1 MKNEINSGYR
11 YIFGPVPSRRLGVSL
26 GVDLLPAKICTLDC
40 IYCECGKTKTLITD
54 RKEYVPAGKV
64 ESEIRDYLSGNPD
77 LDYITFSGSGEPT
90 LHSCIGELIKFLKY
104 DYPRYRIALLT
115 NGTLLH
121 EPAVLKQVL
130 DADLVKVSLDAGSV
144 ESFVRINRP
153 HNALELSTITDGL
166 INFRN
171 IYSKELWVEVFLVKG
186 VNDHDTELKEI
197 KKLLELIRPDRIH
210 VNTLDRP
217 GTESWVEAV
226 EKSVMENI
234 AGYLGGA
241 RLIDG
246 QNSTG
251 GTFSGDMIEPK
262 QRAHSQPKAQP
273 IIMAGGLAAG
283 LASGLKTD
291 TIPCG
296 RRLLAACGGEL
307 QLITATVKRRPCT
320 AGDVSRILNI
330 TDYEAK
336 KYLDIL
342 SERGE
347 IGKRIMPR
355 GVFYFRM

>member
-1 MKNEINSGYR
+1 
-11 YIFGPVPSRRLGVSL
+11 
-26 GVDLLPAKICTLDC
+26 VDLLPAKICTLDC
-40 IYCECGKTKTLITD
+40 IYCECGKTKTLTTD

-121 EPAVLKQVL
+121 EPAVFKHLL

-144 ESFVRINRP
+144 ESFVRVNRP
-153 HNALELSTITDGL
+153 HNALELSTMTEGL

-197 KKLLELIRPDRIH
+197 KKLLELIRPDRVH

-217 GTESWVEAV
+217 GTEIWVEAV
-226 EKSVMENI
+226 EKSAMENI
-234 AGYLGGA
+234 AGYLNDA
-241 RLIDG
+241 RLIDR
-246 QNSTG
+246 QDSTG
-251 GTFSGDMIEPK
+251 GTFSSDMIEPK
-262 QRAHSQPKAQP
+262 QRAHSQPKFPPAARPP
-273 IIMAGGLAAG
+273 IFMADMAGGLAAG

-291 TIPCG
+291 TIHCG

-307 QLITATVKRRPCT
+307 QFITATVKRRPCT

-342 SERGE
+342 SERGK
-347 IGKRIMPR
+347 IGKRIMPS
-355 GVFYFRM
+355 GVFYFRME

>member
-1 MKNEINSGYR
+1 MKNKINSGYR

-40 IYCECGKTKTLITD
+40 VYCECGKTKTLTID
-54 RKEYVPAGKV
+54 RKEYVPVERV

-104 DYPRYRIALLT
+104 DYPRYKIALLT

-121 EPAVLKQVL
+121 EPSVLKQVL
-130 DADLVKVSLDAGSV
+130 DADIVKVSLDAGSV

-153 HNALELSTITDGL
+153 HSALELTKITDGL

-171 IYSKELWVEVFLVKG
+171 IYSKKLWVEVFLVKG
-186 VNDHDTELKEI
+186 VNDDNDELKEI
-197 KKLLELIRPDRIH
+197 KKLLELIKPDRIH
-210 VNTLDRP
+210 INTLDRP

-234 AGYLGGA
+234 TVYLDNA
-241 RLIDG
+241 QLIDG
-246 QNSTG
+246 PDSTR
-251 GTFSGDMIEPK
+251 GTLSIDIIEF
-262 QRAHSQPKAQP
+262 
-273 IIMAGGLAAG
+273 
-283 LASGLKTD
+283 
-291 TIPCG
+291 
-296 RRLLAACGGEL
+296 
-307 QLITATVKRRPCT
+307 ITTTVKRRPCT
-320 AGDVSRILNI
+320 AGDVSHILNI
-330 TDYEAK
+330 TEYEAK

-347 IGKRIMPR
+347 IGKKIMPR
-355 GVFYFRM
+355 GVFYFRKE

>member
-1 MKNEINSGYR
+1 MKNKINSGYR

-40 IYCECGKTKTLITD
+40 IYCECGKTKTLTTC
-54 RKEYVPAGKV
+54 RKEYVPAVEV

-104 DYPRYRIALLT
+104 DYPRYRVALLT

-144 ESFVRINRP
+144 VSFVRINRP
-153 HNALELSTITDGL
+153 HSALQLSRITDGL

-171 IYSKELWVEVFLVKG
+171 IYSKELWVEVFLVKNI
-186 VNDHDTELKEI
+186 NDNETELEKI
-197 KKLLELIRPDRIH
+197 KDFLKLIKPDKIH
-210 VNTLDRP
+210 LNTLDRP

-234 AGYLGGA
+234 AGYLDDA

-246 QNSTG
+246 PDATG
-251 GTFSGDMIEPK
+251 GIFSTDIIEF
-262 QRAHSQPKAQP
+262 
-273 IIMAGGLAAG
+273 
-283 LASGLKTD
+283 
-291 TIPCG
+291 
-296 RRLLAACGGEL
+296 
-307 QLITATVKRRPCT
+307 ITAIVKRRPCT
-320 AGDVSRILNI
+320 AGDISHIFNI
-330 TDYEAK
+330 GENEAEK
-336 KYLDIL
+336 HLGIL
-342 SERGE
+342 SESGE
-347 IGKRIMPR
+347 IEKKSMPR
-355 GVFYFRM
+355 GVFYFKRE

>member
-1 MKNEINSGYR
+1 MKNKINSGYR

-40 IYCECGKTKTLITD
+40 IYCECGKTKTLTTC
-54 RKEYVPAGKV
+54 RKEYVPAVEV

-104 DYPRYRIALLT
+104 DYPRYRVALLT

-144 ESFVRINRP
+144 VSFVRINRP
-153 HNALELSTITDGL
+153 HSALQLSRITDGL

-171 IYSKELWVEVFLVKG
+171 IYSKELWVEVFLVKNI
-186 VNDHDTELKEI
+186 NDNETELEKI
-197 KKLLELIRPDRIH
+197 KDFLKLIKPDKIH
-210 VNTLDRP
+210 LNTLDRP

-234 AGYLGGA
+234 AGYLDDA

-246 QNSTG
+246 PDATG
-251 GTFSGDMIEPK
+251 GIFSTDIIEF
-262 QRAHSQPKAQP
+262 
-273 IIMAGGLAAG
+273 
-283 LASGLKTD
+283 
-291 TIPCG
+291 
-296 RRLLAACGGEL
+296 
-307 QLITATVKRRPCT
+307 ITAIVKRRPCT
-320 AGDVSRILNI
+320 AGDVSHILNI
-330 TDYEAK
+330 GENEAEK
-336 KYLDIL
+336 HLGIL
-342 SERGE
+342 SESGE
-347 IGKRIMPR
+347 IEKKSMPR
-355 GVFYFRM
+355 GVFYFKRE